1 MKSLK
6 TILSLVLAFSLLFC
20 LGVVATFNASAES
33 VEIAATDARVR
44 YTGHWAK
51 DGDNMK
57 GYFQSTIEVRFTG
70 TSLQVKCNRAL
81 AVKIDGGEYE
91 VVDPVSDV
99 VTAASGLA
107 EGEHKAILI
116 ISTPIAAP
124 NGPTNTTISGFVL
137 DSGASLLY
145 PDAAKHIA
153 FIGDSITMGHYGQS
167 SYWPEGVTFRDSIA
181 KNYAAKTA
189 MALGMVPNGTAIGGH
204 GIEQANSTAI
214 DTIGMSQRYFRL
226 GGMYTDANETVYDTN
241 LYTPDYV
248 VVALGTNRSY
258 DATSAAS
265 TQVVY
270 ENMLKNLRKAY
281 PNAKIFCVTPF
292 QSTGLSSLSLKVNS
306 IIKPSVDN
314 MNAAGDDNVYFID
327 ATGFITNPAQLKND
341 PTGQTTDGV
350 HPTYDGHTAIAT
362 QLTAAIRALTFED
375 LTIDKINVTVKEN
388 VKQVDVVVDNSY
400 EQIFADLNVTVGD
413 TTVAEY
419 AKVGDKLVFSLETTL
434 DSCSVQLKGGNVS
447 SDKVTVDL
455 ARMDGAVGA
464 KYVQFVEAYSI
475 DVNADEQTDVKD
487 LVRMKKIVAKLA
499 DESDVADVDGD
510 GAVAATDLT
519 ALAKI
524 IVKGKKGVKAYTV
537 TFMDGDAVIESSLV
551 LEGCKATVSVTPE
564 KDGYNFKGWDK
575 SLANITED
583 TVISAVFEEQIKYFP
598 DDSLSGTI
606 PEDWELGD

>member
-6 TILSLVLAFSLLFC
+6 TILSLVLAISLLFC

-44 YTGHWAK
+44 YTGHWTK
-51 DGDNMK
+51 DDANMK

-81 AVKIDGGEYE
+81 AVKIDGSEYE
-91 VVDPVSDV
+91 IVNPVNGVVD
-99 VTAASGLA
+99 AASGLA

-116 ISTPIAAP
+116 ISTPIAAS
-124 NGPTNTTISGFVL
+124 NGPTNTTVSGFVL
-137 DSGASLLY
+137 DSGAGLLY

-153 FIGDSITMGHYGQS
+153 FIGDSITMGYYGDPAIF
-167 SYWPEGVTFRDSIA
+167 PEGVTFTSSIA

-214 DTIGMSQRYFRL
+214 DTIGMSERYFRL
-226 GGMYTDANETVYDTN
+226 GGMYTDANETAYDTN
-241 LYTPDYV
+241 FYTPDYV
-248 VVALGTNRSY
+248 VVSLGTNGSY
-258 DATSAAS
+258 DDTSAAS

-270 ENMLKNLRKAY
+270 ENMLKNLRTAY

-292 QSTGLSSLSLKVNS
+292 QSTGLSTLSVKVNS

-314 MNAAGDDNVYFID
+314 MNAAGDNDVYFID
-327 ATGFITNPAQLKND
+327 ATGFITNPARLKD
-341 PTGQTTDGV
+341 DATGQTTDGV

-375 LTIDKINVTVKEN
+375 LKIDKINVTVKESA
-388 VKQVDVVVDNSY
+388 KQVDVVVDNRY
-400 EQIFADLNVTVGD
+400 EQIFEDLNVTVGD
-413 TTVAEY
+413 TTVTEY

-434 DSCSVQLKGGNVS
+434 DACDVQLKSGNAS
-447 SDKVTVDL
+447 SDTVTVDL
-455 ARMDGAVGA
+455 TRMDGAVGA

-475 DVNADEQTDVKD
+475 DVNADKQTNVKD
-487 LVRMKKIVAKLA
+487 LVRMKKIIAKLA
-499 DESDVADVDGD
+499 DESDVADIDGD
-510 GAVAATDLT
+510 GTVTVTDLT

-524 IVKGKKGVKAYTV
+524 IIKGKKGIEAYTV
-537 TFMDGDAVIESSLV
+537 TFMDGDAVVESSLV
-551 LEGCKATVSVTPE
+551 PAGCKATVSVTPK

-583 TVISAVFEEQIKYFP
+583 TVISAVFEEPIKYFP